1 METHVHILVFK
12 PLNGQRREN
21 LEFRTT
27 VNGGIGGTNV
37 DDDPLVKAGI
47 TRPAAMDLRKD
58 LASEQDRLK
67 EFYSNYLTRKTKKGD
82 SYDDSH
88 SPLYIAFLP
97 RYYILGFHQGIQG
110 NNSTLLQTI
119 GWGDYNNGG
128 ANGTFDPLAE

>member
-1 METHVHILVFK
+1 MLFDGGIELPEGAPATWKLTGWGGNTCTYLGFK

-67 EFYSNYLTRKTKKGD
+67 E
-82 SYDDSH
+82 
-88 SPLYIAFLP
+88 
-97 RYYILGFHQGIQG
+97 
-110 NNSTLLQTI
+110 
-119 GWGDYNNGG
+119 
-128 ANGTFDPLAE
+128 